1 MSPPNDRIDLF
12 AGWPAPS
19 LLPVS
24 LLKDAAVTA
33 LSDPSIFFPGFGYG
47 PDEGYEPLRKNV
59 ANWMTEFYLP
69 AEPVSLKHICITGGA
84 SQNIACILQ
93 VYTDPAVTR
102 CVWMVE
108 PAYYLARRI
117 FEDAGFGDG
126 RIRGIRGGDDAEQGG
141 IDLTYL
147 ENALEDVERQWH
159 QRVCNLDTLQAVE
172 ANHTQAQTQPP
183 MKPTAP
189 HRKIYSHVIYCVPT
203 FSNPSGVTMPKTI
216 RRALV
221 RLARKH
227 DILILC
233 DDVYDFLLANPGNE
247 EATSPLPRIVDID
260 KVLDGG
266 PHDFFGNVVSNGSF
280 SKIAGPGCRVGW
292 AEGTEKFIYGL
303 SQA

>member
-1 MSPPNDRIDLF
+1 MSPPNNRIDLF

-33 LSDPSIFFPGFGYG
+33 LSDPNVFFPGLGYG
-47 PDEGYEPLRKNV
+47 PDEGYEPLRKNI
-59 ANWMTEFYLP
+59 AKWMTEFYLP

-93 VYTDPAVTR
+93 VYTDPAVAR

-126 RIRGIRGGDDAEQGG
+126 RIRGIPGGDDAELGG
-141 IDLTYL
+141 IDLAYL
-147 ENALEDVERQWH
+147 ENAMEDVERQWH
-159 QRVCNLDTLQAVE
+159 Q
-172 ANHTQAQTQPP
+172 
-183 MKPTAP
+183 
-189 HRKIYSHVIYCVPT
+189 KIYSHVIYCVPT
-203 FSNPSGVTMPKTI
+203 FSNPSGVTMPKAT

-221 RLARKH
+221 RLARKY
-227 DILILC
+227 DILVLC
-233 DDVYDFLLANPGNE
+233 DDVYDFLSANPGND
-247 EATSPLPRIVDID
+247 EATSLLPRIVDID
-260 KVLDGG
+260 KALDGG
-266 PHDFFGNVVSNGSF
+266 PHDSFGNVVSNGSF